1 MMARRDG
8 DAPGERGAV
17 KVRRTV
23 LTVCRTAVLG
33 ALVIGV
39 LAGCGRRGPPITPEA
54 AAAEETHRQSGSIVP
69 LAEHR
74 DPEKLPKPNRPFL
87 LDPLL

>member
-1 MMARRDG
+1 M
-8 DAPGERGAV
+8 
-17 KVRRTV
+17 RRTV

-39 LAGCGRRGPPITPEA
+39 LAGCGRRGAPITPEA
-54 AAAEETHRQSGSIVP
+54 AAAEESQRQSGNIVP
-69 LAEHR
+69 LPGHR
-74 DPEKLPKPNRPFL
+74 DPEKLPKPNKPFL

>member
-69 LAEHR
+69 QAGHR